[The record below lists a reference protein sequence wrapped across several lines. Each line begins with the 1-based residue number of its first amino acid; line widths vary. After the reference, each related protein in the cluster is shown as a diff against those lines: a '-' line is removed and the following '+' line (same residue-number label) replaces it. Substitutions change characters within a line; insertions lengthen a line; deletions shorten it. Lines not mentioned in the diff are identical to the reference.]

1 MIKRILVCALAGAM
15 WLGVFGTGVAQE
27 PSANSN
33 GGTQSATGPLR
44 MQDRVSREVFH
55 ELVTLPQ
62 LTILTTCN
70 IKWTATKSR

>member
-1 MIKRILVCALAGAM
+1 MQTFFTYLLAGAVSIGISGM
-15 WLGVFGTGVAQE
+15 GRAQE
-27 PSANSN
+27 PGSSS
-33 GGTQSATGPLR
+33 GTAAQSVTGPQR